1 MYTKIRG
8 KSSSLTGREFG
19 SELVYGDNDKY
30 INTKI
35 KSYGAKVNKNFQVI
49 KIPKENSSCKCLSLV
64 MLDSV
69 AKSSKKYYPETVL
82 EEWKYEIKKNKMGNL
97 INDDL
102 DPSLSDKSDN
112 ESDNESNDESKNSF
126 KKSQSD

>member
-1 MYTKIRG
+1 M
-8 KSSSLTGREFG
+8 
-19 SELVYGDNDKY
+19 
-30 INTKI
+30 
-35 KSYGAKVNKNFQVI
+35 
-49 KIPKENSSCKCLSLV
+49 
-64 MLDSV
+64 
-69 AKSSKKYYPETVL
+69 
-82 EEWKYEIKKNKMGNL
+82 EEWKYEIKKNKMGYL